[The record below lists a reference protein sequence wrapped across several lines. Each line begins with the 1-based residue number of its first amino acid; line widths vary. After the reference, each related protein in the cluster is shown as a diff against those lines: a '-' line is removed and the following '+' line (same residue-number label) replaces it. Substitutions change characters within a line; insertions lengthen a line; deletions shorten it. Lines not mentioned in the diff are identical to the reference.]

1 VTSAPGPGHRRRLT
15 RLERVQRDPDF
26 LSQAGA
32 TVLLGSDFV
41 IRAATPAY
49 TAVTRRHLDDLLTRN
64 VFDAFP
70 DNPQTPDEHSTVKLA
85 ASVDEVFRSGKAQ
98 RMPPLRYDI
107 PDPRRSG
114 RFIEKRWM
122 VVAKPVILDDE
133 VIGTSVRGYDLTS
146 ADDSLVRQITRY
158 RNLVVA
164 GGNGAAAAGS
174 LFDACLALVEQNL
187 DLFAEASGLERA
199 LATRPTIDQAKG
211 IIMAERRCGADEAFD
226 VLRRFSQDSNVPL
239 AEVAA
244 AIVYHVQSADRP
256 AGSSPGDA

>member
-1 VTSAPGPGHRRRLT
+1 M
-15 RLERVQRDPDF
+15 
-26 LSQAGA
+26 
-32 TVLLGSDFV
+32 LGSDFV

-49 TAVTRRHLDDLLTRN
+49 TAVTRRHIDDLLTRN

-70 DNPQTPDEHSTVKLA
+70 DNPQTPDERPTATVA
-85 ASVDEVFRSGKAQ
+85 ACIDEVFRSRKAQ
-98 RMPPLRYDI
+98 RLPPLRYDI
-107 PDPRRSG
+107 PDPRRRG

-164 GGNGAAAAGS
+164 GGAGSAAAGS

-187 DLFAEASGLERA
+187 DLFAEATGLERA

-211 IIMAERRCGADEAFD
+211 IIMAERRCGPDEAFD

-244 AIVYHVQSADRP
+244 AIVYHAQGAKPPSGPSTSEV
-256 AGSSPGDA
+256 